1 MERRM
6 VNANSITRNI
16 LNFLGKLSC
25 VYISS
30 HDNKKG
36 HKKNILHR
44 GKSITY
50 PSHRLLKKSSGVN
63 FLPLAHGDCTTLYKY
78 NHETIPQKFI
88 SNANCYPW
96 VPMNL
101 TIQQQTCYVPIPLRF
116 ARFSMAPVGSEPME
130 RKQMSGV
137 LGSLSSHVAS
147 KLRMTPSA
155 YLSPMVSAMYLR
167 AWCSVRSGHHDLHRT
182 IILD

>member
-36 HKKNILHR
+36 HKKKILHR

-101 TIQQQTCYVPIPLRF
+101 TIQQTCYVPIPLRF

-137 LGSLSSHVAS
+137 WGSLSSHVAS

-182 IILD
+182 IILN

>member
-1 MERRM
+1 MERRI

-78 NHETIPQKFI
+78 NHETIPQKFN
-88 SNANCYPW
+88 SNANCYP
-96 VPMNL
+96 
-101 TIQQQTCYVPIPLRF
+101 
-116 ARFSMAPVGSEPME
+116 
-130 RKQMSGV
+130 
-137 LGSLSSHVAS
+137 
-147 KLRMTPSA
+147 
-155 YLSPMVSAMYLR
+155 
-167 AWCSVRSGHHDLHRT
+167 
-182 IILD
+182 

>member
-101 TIQQQTCYVPIPLRF
+101 TIQQTCYVPIPLRF

-137 LGSLSSHVAS
+137 WGSLSSHVAS

-182 IILD
+182 IILN